1 MRSCAVVWFDIQE
14 PNDRTAILPSG
25 SPSSPYLTVSDVGE
39 GASGPASSAIQVEDA
54 AILSKMG
61 YKQVL

>member
-39 GASGPASSAIQVEDA
+39 GGPASSAIQVEDA